1 MRDTEAAKIAEALG
15 HLPVEVVANAR
26 GDRFAFVC
34 SCGYRST
41 GRTRVALAIEAG
53 VHHMRKVAENAAKNG
68 ADIPT
73 KALRVG

>member
-1 MRDTEAAKIAEALG
+1 MRDVDAAKIAEALG
-15 HLPVEVVANAR
+15 HLPVEVISNAR
-26 GDRFAFVC
+26 QDRFAFVC

-68 ADIPT
+68 AEMPP
-73 KALRVG
+73 KAARVG